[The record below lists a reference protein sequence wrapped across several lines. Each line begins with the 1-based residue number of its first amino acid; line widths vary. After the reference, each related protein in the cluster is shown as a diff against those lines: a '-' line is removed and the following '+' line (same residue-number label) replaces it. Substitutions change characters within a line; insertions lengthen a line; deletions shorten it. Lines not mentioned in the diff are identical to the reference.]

1 MTQRPPDPIPFP
13 GDPVQRGAPPPQQQ
27 QQPPGPV
34 IYSASGQPMRR
45 VQQQPST
52 PPPEPVPLNRT
63 PSPAQPA
70 EPLQAEAEDNEP
82 VSLHGHVA
90 AVIDST
96 DASFAQDV
104 IQRSHEI
111 PVIVDCWAPWC
122 GPCRVLGPVLEKLAY
137 ERDGQ
142 VQLVKVN
149 TDENPQVAQALQVE
163 GIPAVFAF
171 VGGQLVNRFVGA
183 LPEEQVRAFFDSL
196 IPSEADIKA
205 AEGYRMLQ
213 ENQIPIARLHFESAL
228 EEDPDHEPAGV
239 GLAAVLSR
247 IGENERAVE
256 LAKRW
261 PNHPMSKSVLTAME
275 LTAVL
280 DGLDPDEV
288 RRAAGTSPDDALAR
302 YRHGC
307 LLAVE
312 GQWMEA
318 LDELLESVKLDKTAQ
333 DEAARRTLLGIFG
346 MMGDDQPV
354 VVEYRKR
361 LGRLLF

>member
-1 MTQRPPDPIPFP
+1 
-13 GDPVQRGAPPPQQQ
+13 
-27 QQPPGPV
+27 
-34 IYSASGQPMRR
+34 
-45 VQQQPST
+45 
-52 PPPEPVPLNRT
+52 
-63 PSPAQPA
+63 
-70 EPLQAEAEDNEP
+70 
-82 VSLHGHVA
+82 
-90 AVIDST
+90 
-96 DASFAQDV
+96 
-104 IQRSHEI
+104 
-111 PVIVDCWAPWC
+111 
-122 GPCRVLGPVLEKLAY
+122 
-137 ERDGQ
+137 
-142 VQLVKVN
+142 
-149 TDENPQVAQALQVE
+149 
-163 GIPAVFAF
+163 
-171 VGGQLVNRFVGA
+171 
-183 LPEEQVRAFFDSL
+183 
-196 IPSEADIKA
+196 
-205 AEGYRMLQ
+205 MLQ

-288 RRAAGTSPDDALAR
+288 RRAVGTSPDDALAR

-312 GQWMEA
+312 GQWMQA
-318 LDELLESVKLDKTAQ
+318 LDELLESVKIDKTAQ

-346 MMGDDQPV
+346 MLGDDQPV